1 MIEDGLTPGISAAV
15 MSRDVAD
22 GSVTYLADVKPQWT
36 RRESGY
42 FDSAL
47 EILVLAGS
55 LKIGTETLIRGCYTY
70 LPGGVCHG
78 PMVSDIGA
86 EFFLMFHGAPA
97 FKVSTSDRPKA
108 KSNQAIRNHDI
119 LRAPWDDSRAY
130 DGRPKDE
137 IPAGLKVKYI
147 RTDPETGAYTL
158 MCYQPPTWRD
168 RKLEVH
174 DTWEELI
181 LLEGDYQMGLAG
193 MVTGGTYIFRQGHI
207 PHGPQATRYG
217 SVWFGRGEKEINFDY
232 QEVDWADGMI
242 EKYMNSDSVVG
253 QPANAQPWGS
263 WRG

>member
-15 MSRDVAD
+15 MSRDADD
-22 GSVTYLADVKPQWT
+22 GSVTYLADVKPQWV
-36 RRESGY
+36 RREAGY
-42 FDSAL
+42 FESAL
-47 EILVLAGS
+47 EILVLGGALRIGS
-55 LKIGTETLIRGCYTY
+55 ETLIRGCYTF
-70 LPGGVCHG
+70 LPAGVCHG
-78 PMVSDIGA
+78 PMSSDVGA

-97 FKVSTSDRPKA
+97 FKAATSDRPKA
-108 KSNQAIRNHDI
+108 RSNQTIRNHDI
-119 LRAPWDDSRAY
+119 LRAPWDESRAY
-130 DGRPKDE
+130 DGRPKNE

-242 EKYMNSDSVVG
+242 EKYLNSDSVTG
-253 QPANAQPWGS
+253 QSANAQPWGS